1 MFSLLAHNKHDACAI
16 LSRLYVWNRR
26 IDRTAVVQHRPHWR
40 FWAPEKHAISS
51 LSFGRFQWIQKQS
64 MFSLL
69 AHNKHDACAILSR
82 LYVWNRRIDRTA
94 VVQHRPHGC
103 FGRKKG
109 TFQTL
114 RSNNSRTAAPFFNL
128 KAHFIKQFELW
139 IPRAE
144 RFPVSVLHGSSILLW
159 KKVID
164 FCAKPRH
171 VRRRAMLPAS
181 LRKRHASLTWI
192 VSSCQDLTF

>member
-1 MFSLLAHNKHDACAI
+1 MFSDARFQSKTNEKLLCLLEH
-16 LSRLYVWNRR
+16 LSIDVFKLRLGWNRR
-26 IDRTAVVQHRPHWR
+26 
-40 FWAPEKHAISS
+40 
-51 LSFGRFQWIQKQS
+51 
-64 MFSLL
+64 
-69 AHNKHDACAILSR
+69 C
-82 LYVWNRRIDRTA
+82 DRTA

-114 RSNNSRTAAPFFNL
+114 RCNNFRTTTSFFNL
-128 KAHFIKQFELW
+128 KAHLINHFELW
-139 IPRAE
+139 IPQAE